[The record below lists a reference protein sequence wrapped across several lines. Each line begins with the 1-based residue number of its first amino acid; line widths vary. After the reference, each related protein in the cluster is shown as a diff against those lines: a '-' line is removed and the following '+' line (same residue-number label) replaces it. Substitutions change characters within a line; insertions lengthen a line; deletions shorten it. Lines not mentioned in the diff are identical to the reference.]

1 MNEKI
6 LESISEQVE
15 GIIIKPELSPV
26 PHIIL
31 GVTNNGYVTQ
41 PMFLT

>member
-1 MNEKI
+1 MDEKI

-15 GIIIKPELSPV
+15 GMIIKPKESPV
-26 PHIIL
+26 PHMVL
-31 GVTNNGYVTQ
+31 GITKGGYVTQ